1 MTFVQTSEAQL
12 RLYHSFV
19 TKWQRGGIFMLTK
32 HCLQEFILD
41 CQLRRLSPRT
51 VKGYPTMYL
60 DGYTPYEI
68 LQATSRKMY
77 NDHLERQ
84 EEAII
89 PTFHF
94 NTTVKIR

>member
-1 MTFVQTSEAQL
+1 MT
-12 RLYHSFV
+12 
-19 TKWQRGGIFMLTK
+19 MLE
-32 HCLQEFILD
+32 QFGRYIPD
-41 CQLRRLSPRT
+41 Y
-51 VKGYPTMYL
+51 YPTMYL

-89 PTFHF
+89 PPVHF
-94 NTTVKIR
+94 NTTVKIK

>member
-1 MTFVQTSEAQL
+1 
-12 RLYHSFV
+12 
-19 TKWQRGGIFMLTK
+19 MLE
-32 HCLQEFILD
+32 QFGRYIPD
-41 CQLRRLSPRT
+41 Y
-51 VKGYPTMYL
+51 YPTMYL

-89 PTFHF
+89 PTIHF
-94 NTTVKIR
+94 TTTVKIK

>member
-1 MTFVQTSEAQL
+1 
-12 RLYHSFV
+12 
-19 TKWQRGGIFMLTK
+19 MLE
-32 HCLQEFILD
+32 QFGRYIPD
-41 CQLRRLSPRT
+41 Y
-51 VKGYPTMYL
+51 YPTMYL

-89 PTFHF
+89 PTVHF
-94 NTTVKIR
+94 NTTVKIK

>member
-1 MTFVQTSEAQL
+1 MT
-12 RLYHSFV
+12 
-19 TKWQRGGIFMLTK
+19 MLE
-32 HCLQEFILD
+32 QFGRYIPD
-41 CQLRRLSPRT
+41 Y
-51 VKGYPTMYL
+51 YPAMYL

-77 NDHLERQ
+77 NNHLERQ